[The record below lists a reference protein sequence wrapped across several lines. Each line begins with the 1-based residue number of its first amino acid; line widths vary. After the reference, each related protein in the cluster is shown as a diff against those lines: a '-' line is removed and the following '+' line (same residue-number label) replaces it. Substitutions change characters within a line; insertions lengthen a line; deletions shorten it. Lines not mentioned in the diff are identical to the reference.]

1 VTFGGGGG
9 VERPWSVRSDP
20 VHPQAMSVDSSK
32 PPNSANAPYRR
43 PGSRRCHCSRSNPGE
58 GVSYVAQVLRG
69 NCDGALLDRAVV
81 LTEELVQNA
90 VWYTRGDFAVTVTVG
105 DDHIRIGVSD
115 QCADRPVFR
124 RPDWEMGRGRGL
136 AMLNKMTSR
145 WGVRSASSGKTVWF
159 ERPRAWPTVGIVR
172 KPSTHGVSVTG
183 VRHATRTAGSTGAV
197 R

>member
-1 VTFGGGGG
+1 
-9 VERPWSVRSDP
+9 
-20 VHPQAMSVDSSK
+20 MSVDSSK
-32 PPNSANAPYRR
+32 PPTGASAPYRWA
-43 PGSRRCHCSRSNPGE
+43 GSRRCHCSRSNPSE
-58 GVSYVAQVLRG
+58 GVSYVSQVLRG
-69 NCDGALLDRAVV
+69 NCDSALLDRAVV

-105 DDHIRIGVSD
+105 DDHIRIGVTD

-136 AMLNKMTSR
+136 TMLNKMTSQ

-159 ERPRAWPTVGIVR
+159 ELPREWPRVGVAR
-172 KPSTHGVSVTG
+172 KPSTHRVSVTG
-183 VRHATRTAGSTGAV
+183 ARHATRTAGSAGAG